1 MVLAFA
7 LADLTGDTC
16 FGVIVYHGH
25 GPRAPKR
32 TNGLNAAYVISKQRL
47 YCLDL
52 VLTLSLCVRLIWPGQ
67 CIRIRRKTTGGRGPS
82 ILHRTRRSRQNL
94 RGNSVDASNPLRASL
109 QVHLCLRHAKP
120 VDAMVSVQILFH
132 ALSCH
137 KYPASLRSP
146 RPSFIRFTVGC
157 TSVSKR
163 NSLDISFFDIS
174 SL

>member
-1 MVLAFA
+1 M
-7 LADLTGDTC
+7 
-16 FGVIVYHGH
+16 
-25 GPRAPKR
+25 
-32 TNGLNAAYVISKQRL
+32 ISEQGL

-52 VLTLSLCVRLIWPGQ
+52 LLTFAEATLLCVTLIWLAQ
-67 CIRIRRKTTGGRGPS
+67 CIRIWRKTSPRRALRGPS
-82 ILHRTRRSRQNL
+82 ILHRTRRNRQIL

-137 KYPASLRSP
+137 KYPASLHSP
-146 RPSFIRFTVGC
+146 PPSFIRFTVGC
-157 TSVSKR
+157 TSVSMR

>member
-1 MVLAFA
+1 
-7 LADLTGDTC
+7 
-16 FGVIVYHGH
+16 
-25 GPRAPKR
+25 
-32 TNGLNAAYVISKQRL
+32 
-47 YCLDL
+47 DL

-137 KYPASLRSP
+137 KYPASCAHRVLLSYVLLLDAHRE
-146 RPSFIRFTVGC
+146 RTIR
-157 TSVSKR
+157 TSLLYGAINLLIYR
-163 NSLDISFFDIS
+163 TEALCAEH
-174 SL
+174 L